1 MKIQSSY
8 LNSFIKTNKLSNQNY
23 LTKYQ
28 TNNLLSFDTVSFS
41 AKQPKV
47 QKKENHVKNGV
58 QIGKDIYEML
68 KNGSGEA
75 EILAHIKETAPNL
88 NILDINA
95 LWQYGINPLFY
106 ASYLQSTIG
115 EDFTPQNMQLF
126 IRVNEGINNDMDK
139 LLRAMDIAHE
149 YTHYS
154 QVNSGEDYEFLK
166 RISNNNKNYAGVVTG
181 LGDFVFSNFDT
192 KVKNMCTQFAFGD
205 AEFSDKFDPIPKE
218 KRITKQALLESQNMK
233 NEAVFTKIM
242 SSVFDDAFAKV
253 VEIVIRC
260 PERTEPYIHNTVVK
274 ISQNRKELEKLR
286 QDVKAY
292 CHESARKEKEA
303 RTTESELA
311 KKVLKISSS
320 INYDVYPLYYELLE
334 RALK

>member
-1 MKIQSSY
+1 MKIQSIFVP
-8 LNSFIKTNKLSNQNY
+8 NFIKTNKLTNSNN

-28 TNNLLSFDTVSFS
+28 ASNLLSMDTVSFS
-41 AKQPKV
+41 AKQPKI

-58 QIGKDIYEML
+58 QVGRSIYEML
-68 KNGSGEA
+68 KTGSSET

-126 IRVNEGINNDMDK
+126 VRVDGNLDTDADK
-139 LLRAMDIAHE
+139 LMRAMDIAHE

-154 QVNSGEDYEFLK
+154 QINSGEDYDFLK
-166 RISNNNKNYAGVVTG
+166 KMSNNDKKYAGVVTG

-192 KVKNMCTQFAFGD
+192 KVKDLCTQFAFED
-205 AEFSDKFDPIPKE
+205 AELSDKFIPLPKE
-218 KRITKQALLESQNMK
+218 KRVTKQALLESQQIK
-233 NEAVFTKIM
+233 NEAIFGKTM
-242 SSVFDDAFAKV
+242 SAVFDDAFAKV
-253 VEIVIRC
+253 VEIVLRY
-260 PERTEPYIHNTVVK
+260 PERSESYIHDSVVK

-311 KKVLKISSS
+311 KKVLKTSASL
-320 INYDVYPLYYELLE
+320 NYDVYPLFYGLLE
-334 RALK
+334 NALK